1 MLTSPLVLRVTVEVA
16 FLGEL
21 PVWLWGHLG
30 LLEGFESV
38 PPL

>member
-1 MLTSPLVLRVTVEVA
+1 MLTSPSVMRLAVEVA
-16 FLGEL
+16 FLGKL
-21 PVWLWGHLG
+21 PVWLWGDLS